1 MWFYTRRTGRGYI
14 LDVGLIAEHART
26 GKAIARQD
34 PNLHD
39 GRPKKFTQEQIN
51 LALSLLDQGKIYR
64 QVTALTGISKS
75 TRIRVR

>member
-1 MWFYTRRTGRGYI
+1 MWGEELRIGRVHI
-14 LDVGLIAEHART
+14 LDVGLIAEYART
-26 GKAIARQD
+26 GKAMARQD